1 MRCSN
6 GTLVSRRF
14 LSLPPQWRQLQPR
27 NPIREEEEE
36 EERRPRTRLQR
47 LTQHPPLTRRPLRT
61 WRRTFPRHGLR
72 RTSRHRE
79 LRRTSPLLAPRR
91 TSLLLARRHTSP
103 HRARRPMLRRSGL
116 PVQPARPAWR
126 GMRRR
131 REPLRLARSDSR
143 KSMAAMSAAAA
154 DRGSPNLVRA
164 KIWGGSPDR
173 AALSPPRRAAA
184 ASPLH
189 NKTPLR
195 DRA

>member
-27 NPIREEEEE
+27 NPIREE

-61 WRRTFPRHGLR
+61 WRRTFPRHGLG

-79 LRRTSPLLAPRR
+79 LRRTSPLLAP
-91 TSLLLARRHTSP
+91 RHTSP

-184 ASPLH
+184 ATPLH